1 MINFTASLYGKEISV
16 VTDKWT
22 QVDKA
27 FKFFSEKYST
37 KSSFSLIELAE
48 VTGWSLST
56 VKTYLKKKWSKILL
70 KDKNSYSVTEL
81 ISKYSEITFRQ
92 HQSQNIEIEKYFY
105 QTLVDKAISACISA
119 IEIYNKPNFEYR
131 EETFSILMVNA
142 WELLL
147 KAKLV
152 KDNDDNRESI
162 YFLSKGKMVIT
173 PSGNA
178 KTIGTVQAMN
188 RLIDSK
194 KIPKSVELNIKLLLN
209 IRDDS
214 VHFIHDDVELS
225 IQIQEIGTAS
235 LQNFMSLAMNWFSYD
250 FTQFNFYLM
259 PVSFFHL
266 SDVTSFSI
274 DNKVK
279 SNLLTYLKKIE
290 KEEENCNDPN
300 YAISLKLMT
309 KLVKTTADE
318 ALQVRVTN
326 DPEAPEI
333 VFSEEEALRNY
344 PNDYHEVIDIFKKR
358 YSNFKQNNK
367 FHDYMRLLKAKG
379 EKYCKVRRLDPDNP
393 NSINKTFYHSR
404 VIEKFDQWY
413 DRV

>member
-1 MINFTASLYGKEISV
+1 V
-16 VTDKWT
+16 VADKWN

-27 FKFFSEKYST
+27 FTFFSEKYST
-37 KSSFSLIELAE
+37 KTSFQLKELAE
-48 VTGWSLST
+48 HTGWSLST
-56 VKTYLKKKWSKILL
+56 VKTYLRKKWAKLL
-70 KDKNSYSVTEL
+70 VKVDDGFLVTEL
-81 ISKYSEITFRQ
+81 ISKYSDITFRQ
-92 HQSQNIEIEKYFY
+92 HQSQNVEIEKYFY

-152 KDNDDNRESI
+152 KDNDDSRESI
-162 YFLSKGKMVIT
+162 YFFVKGQTFIT

-178 KTIGTVQAMN
+178 KTIGAIQAMN
-188 RLIDSK
+188 RLIETK
-194 KIPKSVELNIKLLLN
+194 QIPKSVELNIKLLLN

-225 IQIQEIGTAS
+225 TQIQEIGTAS
-235 LQNFMSLAMNWFSYD
+235 LKNFMSLAMSWFSYD

-274 DNKVK
+274 DNEVK
-279 SNLLTYLKKIE
+279 SNLLSYLRKIE

-300 YAISLKLMT
+300 FAISLKLMT
-309 KLVKTTADE
+309 KLVKTTSDE

-326 DPEAPEI
+326 DPDAPEI

-344 PNDYHEVIDIFKKR
+344 PNDYYEVIAIFKKR
-358 YSNFKQNNK
+358 YRDFKQNNV
-367 FHDYMRLLKAKG
+367 FHDQMRLLKKEG

-393 NSINKTFYHSR
+393 NSLNKTFYHNR
-404 VIEKFDQWY
+404 VIDKFDEWY
-413 DRV
+413 ERL

>member
-1 MINFTASLYGKEISV
+1 MV
-16 VTDKWT
+16 VADKWK

-27 FKFFSEKYST
+27 FVFFTEKYSQ
-37 KSSFSLIELAE
+37 KSIFSLEEIAE
-48 VTGWSLST
+48 YTGWSLST
-56 VKTYLKKKWSKILL
+56 VKTYLKKKWSKILI
-70 KDKNSYSVTEL
+70 KDENGFAVTEL
-81 ISKYSEITFRQ
+81 ISKYSEVTFRQ
-92 HQSQNIEIEKYFY
+92 HQSQNVDIEKYFY

-162 YFLSKGKMVIT
+162 YFVNKGKIIIT

-178 KTIGTVQAMN
+178 KTIGAVKAMN
-188 RLIDSK
+188 ILIETK
-194 KIPKSVELNIKLLLN
+194 QIPKSVELNIKLLLN

-225 IQIQEIGTAS
+225 TQIQEIGTAS
-235 LQNFMSLAMNWFSYD
+235 LRNFMSLAMSWFSYD

-274 DNKVK
+274 DNEVK
-279 SNLLTYLKKIE
+279 SNLLSYLKKIE
-290 KEEENCNDPN
+290 KEEEHCNDPN
-300 YAISLKLMT
+300 FAISLKLMT

-333 VFSEEEALRNY
+333 VFSEEETLRNY
-344 PNDYHEVIDIFKKR
+344 PNDYHEVIDIFKAR
-358 YSNFKQNNK
+358 YTNFKQNNK
-367 FHDYMRLLKAKG
+367 FHDYMRTLKSEG

-393 NSINKTFYHSR
+393 NSINKTFYHNR
-404 VIEKFDQWY
+404 VIEKFDGWY
-413 DRV
+413 KRV

>member
-1 MINFTASLYGKEISV
+1 V
-16 VTDKWT
+16 VADKWS

-27 FKFFSEKYST
+27 FIFFSEKYLS
-37 KSSFSLIELAE
+37 KSSFQLIELAE
-48 VTGWSLST
+48 STGWSLST
-56 VKTYLKKKWSKILL
+56 VKTYLRKKWSKLL
-70 KDKNSYSVTEL
+70 IKNKNDYFVTEL
-81 ISKYSEITFRQ
+81 ISKFSEITFRQ
-92 HQSQNIEIEKYFY
+92 HQSQNVEFEKYFY
-105 QTLVDKAISACISA
+105 QTLVDKSISACISA

-147 KAKLV
+147 KAKLI

-162 YFLSKGKMVIT
+162 YSLNKGKTIIT

-178 KTIGTVQAMN
+178 KTIGTVPAMN
-188 RLIDSK
+188 RLIETK
-194 KIPKSVELNIKLLLN
+194 QIPKPVELNIKLLLN

-235 LQNFMSLAMNWFSYD
+235 LQNFMSLAMKWFSYD

-274 DNKVK
+274 DNEVK
-279 SNLLTYLKKIE
+279 SNLLSYLKKIE
-290 KEEENCNDPN
+290 KEEEYCNDPN
-300 YAISLKLMT
+300 FAISLKLMT

-344 PNDYHEVIDIFKKR
+344 PNDYHEIIAIFKKR
-358 YSNFKQNNK
+358 YNNFKQNSKLHN
-367 FHDYMRLLKAKG
+367 HMRSLKSEG

-393 NSINKTFYHSR
+393 NSINKTFYHNR
-404 VIEKFDQWY
+404 VIDKFDEWY
-413 DRV
+413 DKV

>member
-1 MINFTASLYGKEISV
+1 VI
-16 VTDKWT
+16 TDKWN

-27 FKFFSEKYST
+27 FAFFSEKYA
-37 KSSFSLIELAE
+37 KKASFNLDELAE
-48 VTGWSLST
+48 NTGWSLST
-56 VKTYLKKKWSKILL
+56 VKTYLRKKWSKLL
-70 KDKNSYSVTEL
+70 VKDDDGFSVTEL
-81 ISKYSEITFRQ
+81 ISKYSDITFRQ
-92 HQSQNIEIEKYFY
+92 HQSQNVEIEKYFY

-152 KDNDDNRESI
+152 KDNEDNRASI
-162 YFLSKGKMVIT
+162 YFLMKGKIVIT

-178 KTIGTVQAMN
+178 KTIGAVQAMN
-188 RLIDSK
+188 RLIDTK
-194 KIPKSVELNIKLLLN
+194 QIPKPVELNIKLLLN

-225 IQIQEIGTAS
+225 TQIQEIGTAS

-274 DNKVK
+274 DNEVK
-279 SNLLTYLKKIE
+279 SNLLSYLRKIE

-300 YAISLKLMT
+300 FAISLKLMT
-309 KLVKTTADE
+309 KLVKATAEE

-326 DPEAPEI
+326 DPKAPEI
-333 VFSEEEALRNY
+333 IFSEEETLKNY
-344 PNDYHEVIDIFKKR
+344 PNDYYEVIAIFKKR
-358 YSNFKQNNK
+358 YKDFKQNNK
-367 FHDYMRLLKAKG
+367 FHDQMRTLKAEG

-393 NSINKTFYHSR
+393 NSINKTFYHNR
-404 VIEKFDQWY
+404 VIDKFDEWY
-413 DRV
+413 ERV